1 MLGQLEKNRRMQ
13 HRRRLKVV
21 PWVAYGVLLLDMP
34 KTSLW
39 ARCRARQKVYLLSSP
54 NSFKTQLG
62 VRSRLVQT
70 ELSMPV

>member
-1 MLGQLEKNRRMQ
+1 MLVKLEKNRRMQ
-13 HRRRLKVV
+13 HRKRLKVV
-21 PWVAYGVLLLDMP
+21 PWAAYGVLLLDKP

-54 NSFKTQLG
+54 NSSKTQPG
-62 VRSRLVQT
+62 VRSRLGQT